1 LPAEPERLEGRVAL
15 VTGAASG
22 IGLATTLQLA
32 EAGVHVHAADV
43 RSQVLAQRL
52 GAAPTSSGR
61 VSVHALDVTDAEAVD
76 RLVNAIGTEAPMSIL
91 VCAAGT
97 NVVDRRLDELSVEA
111 WDGLVD
117 LNLNGVFLC
126 VRAALSQ
133 LRETRGHVVVI
144 ASHTSTWP
152 DAVSGP
158 AYQASKA
165 GVLQFVR
172 AASAEEHARGVRF
185 TALLPGMVN
194 TELMDKRP
202 TPPTEEMR
210 MTAIQPDDIAA
221 TILFALSLPPRACL
235 GELTIVPTIYQAVGR
250 DLVNRGP

>member
-1 LPAEPERLEGRVAL
+1 

-22 IGLATTLQLA
+22 IGLATALQLA
-32 EAGVHVHAADV
+32 AAGMRVHATDIRLDV
-43 RSQVLAQRL
+43 LDDRL
-52 GAAPTSSGR
+52 SNAPESPGLISPHG
-61 VSVHALDVTDAEAVD
+61 LDVTDAEAVD
-76 RLVNAIGTEAPMSIL
+76 RLMADIASEAPVRVL

-97 NVVDRRLDELSVEA
+97 NILDRRLDQLTGTA
-111 WDGLVD
+111 WARLLE
-117 LNLNGVFLC
+117 LNLTGVFSC
-126 VRAALSQ
+126 VRAALPQ

-158 AYQASKA
+158 AYQAAKA

-172 AASAEEHARGVRF
+172 AASAEEHGRGVRF

-202 TPPTEEMR
+202 TPPSAQMR
-210 MTAIQPDDIAA
+210 ATAIQPEDIAA
-221 TILFALSLPPRACL
+221 TILFALSLPGRACI
-235 GELTIVPTIYQAVGR
+235 GELTIVPTIYQAVGQTS
-250 DLVNRGP
+250 